1 MKKIRVLIF
10 TNSFRSGGSERQA
23 IELVK
28 RLNRSQFEPIV
39 ACFQKD
45 GALSDELPFSLD
57 EVHGFPVAG
66 FFNSAAVRQARR
78 FLGLLRQLHVQVV
91 QCFDFYS
98 NIFAIPVAWMARVP
112 VIVGSRRD
120 EASMRTAAQRRA
132 ELFSYR
138 LATAVVANAERI
150 KDQLVRRDKV
160 SPERVWVIHNGL
172 DLDRFDRYTRPPSDG
187 TVPQHPGLT
196 IAVVAN
202 LRPEKGHLIF
212 LEAAQRLTKTYP
224 MARFLVVG
232 DGVMRERIE
241 MRVRELGLTKQ
252 VLLTGAV
259 KDIPTLLRSVD
270 IAVLSSL
277 KNEGFPNAVMEAMAA
292 SLPVVATDTGGT
304 SELVIDGLTG
314 FLIQPGDAAAL
325 GNRIGRLCDDA
336 EVRRKMGEAG
346 RRQIVEHFTTER
358 MARKFEALYSRLAG
372 AS

>member
-10 TNSFRSGGSERQA
+10 TNRFRSGGSERQA

-28 RLNRSQFEPIV
+28 RLNRSQFEAIV
-39 ACFQKD
+39 AGVEKD
-45 GALSDELPFSLD
+45 GGLSDELPFSLD

-66 FFNSAAVRQARR
+66 FFNSAAVRQAGR

-120 EASMRTAAQRRA
+120 EASMRTAAQRTA

-187 TVPQHPGLT
+187 TVPQHP
-196 IAVVAN
+196 
-202 LRPEKGHLIF
+202 
-212 LEAAQRLTKTYP
+212 
-224 MARFLVVG
+224 
-232 DGVMRERIE
+232 D
-241 MRVRELGLTKQ
+241 
-252 VLLTGAV
+252 
-259 KDIPTLLRSVD
+259 
-270 IAVLSSL
+270 
-277 KNEGFPNAVMEAMAA
+277 
-292 SLPVVATDTGGT
+292 
-304 SELVIDGLTG
+304 
-314 FLIQPGDAAAL
+314 
-325 GNRIGRLCDDA
+325 
-336 EVRRKMGEAG
+336 
-346 RRQIVEHFTTER
+346 
-358 MARKFEALYSRLAG
+358 SRLRLLPTCDPRRG
-372 AS
+372 TLYF